1 MFNWKKQTVHNAII
15 QLGDTDDSGKGRH
28 FKSRFMKDGLV
39 KVEKFGKVLIKKE
52 NLDKFIDTM
61 VGVPVII
68 NHKDITEDN
77 ADDERVGVVNSVWY
91 NNEDGWFWCDGVI
104 WDKTAQNLITDKGW
118 SVSCSYDVKL
128 ANDEGG
134 SENNIKYD
142 IEFLDAVFTHLAL
155 VNNPRYERANI
166 VFNSKTE
173 FVNNDK
179 WITIHPN
186 GENEKGRHILLKD
199 GETPKDAI
207 ERTYKSNEKID
218 KYVSEYKEYFN
229 DAQLKEFKKELAR
242 FDEYKGLENVDVKQT
257 QETFKTLKP
266 EEALQRLKDTNDLQ
280 ERFRKE
286 DKLRKRFYDY
296 VKKSGVKDNRLYEL
310 GRFIGSF
317 ENYFTDKIPT
327 FEEFRDDIR
336 YNWNTD
342 LALKYLADKSDF
354 EKFDDI
360 SDKEMAKIKSGYEK
374 FKQILLGK
382 GNNMEINNGW
392 ITKYDE
398 DGNPYH
404 VNIEG
409 YNEESDKKED
419 KKDNKTE
426 KKESKKFTWKDKE
439 YSLEELVD
447 KGFKPMKYS
456 GSIYKDGHLTY
467 LEKNE
472 GKHLYKLPISDD
484 EYYNLKSKKEESKGS
499 KQDDKKESKMSDAEL
514 VKAHFESQKQMEED
528 FKKAHEQGTLKA
540 GQMFKSEALY
550 GEIAQELK
558 KRTGRSFSMASSEQ
572 EIKDALAKGN
582 KQDDKKESK
591 RSVIE
596 KAEKDLSKNKFIP
609 NSQKSILKK
618 DLKGEEY
625 KHFADKIEEM
635 SEIVK
640 NAPKMYETDGQK
652 DKKPILHY
660 FGGSYD
666 NYVYEIDKE
675 SGMMFGAV
683 NMGYGYELGYSSME
697 EINSVPKIELDLYF
711 DGKLPKELSN
721 KIDNSKERTMEIIDK
736 LKALIFSVENGKD
749 YTMVNNE
756 KVDKRKLIDEVAGI
770 MKSAGCD
777 DEVIRT
783 AIGKMEKIG
792 YDKSEAD
799 TADNKKDDKVDNKCD
814 VKNEDAEDEKEV
826 KEVKE
831 EVKEDVE
838 NCGKKG
844 KVDNSKTDY
853 FAELQ
858 KIYNS
863 ASSSIKE
870 EPVYVSRA
878 DREQAADDYFRN

>member
-166 VFNSKTE
+166 VFNSKTVIE
-173 FVNNDK
+173 
-179 WITIHPN
+179 N
-186 GENEKGRHILLKD
+186 GGQGSGHHQHAGIKGYRGGSLPRGMNSDFIQEL
-199 GETPKDAI
+199 E
-207 ERTYKSNEKID
+207 
-218 KYVSEYKEYFN
+218 
-229 DAQLKEFKKELAR
+229 QLI
-242 FDEYKGLENVDVKQT
+242 
-257 QETFKTLKP
+257 KTS
-266 EEALQRLKDTNDLQ
+266 T
-280 ERFRKE
+280 E
-286 DKLRKRFYDY
+286 DKLSNEEVVITEVTPEAFKAAQKQGVDLTGY
-296 VKKSGVKDNRLYEL
+296 VHTIDSKAIRHRNNGHLKDESDD
-310 GRFIGSF
+310 I
-317 ENYFTDKIPT
+317 TDDDLKKIP
-327 FEEFRDDIR
+327 EIIYKPDNAQYYKRKHLDHI
-336 YNWNTD
+336 N
-342 LALKYLADKSDF
+342 
-354 EKFDDI
+354 
-360 SDKEMAKIKSGYEK
+360 YEK
-374 FKQILLGK
+374 TMPDGTYFYIEEVRTGK
-382 GNNMEINNGW
+382 KTLTTKTIYKKVGAPNVENSTNEVTSKTPSDTNIINCFSEISTPNSENVKEYNNMEINNGW
-392 ITKYDE
+392 ITKYDD

-409 YNEESDKKED
+409 YNEESDKKE
-419 KKDNKTE
+419 NKAE
-426 KKESKKFTWKDKE
+426 KKEDSKDDKKYPNRHAEILYKDLPELRDKLHKAKYERAKAKESGADVSLYDKKIKEYEDKEQKLKDEMQDLRDSRRKDKDR
-439 YSLEELVD
+439 YTSL
-447 KGFKPMKYS
+447 
-456 GSIYKDGHLTY
+456 I
-467 LEKNE
+467 
-472 GKHLYKLPISDD
+472 
-484 EYYNLKSKKEESKGS
+484 EESKQEDKS
-499 KQDDKKESKMSDAEL
+499 DKKEDKKESKVADTKILAGG
-514 VKAHFESQKQMEED
+514 VKESKDEHGRTI
-528 FKKAHEQGTLKA
+528 FSKKDSNKKVKIHKNGNYYLA
-540 GQMFKSEALY
+540 SY
-550 GEIAQELK
+550 GQELK
-558 KRTGRSFSMASSEQ
+558 DDDGYTEFQVFPSASGKSFKTEEGAR
-572 EIKDALAKGN
+572 KWAL
-582 KQDDKKESK
+582 KQ
-591 RSVIE
+591 
-596 KAEKDLSKNKFIP
+596 LN
-609 NSQKSILKK
+609 
-618 DLKGEEY
+618 
-625 KHFADKIEEM
+625 
-635 SEIVK
+635 
-640 NAPKMYETDGQK
+640 
-652 DKKPILHY
+652 
-660 FGGSYD
+660 
-666 NYVYEIDKE
+666 
-675 SGMMFGAV
+675 V
-683 NMGYGYELGYSSME
+683 N
-697 EINSVPKIELDLYF
+697 
-711 DGKLPKELSN
+711 
-721 KIDNSKERTMEIIDK
+721 NSKEQTMEIIEK

-799 TADNKKDDKVDNKCD
+799 TADNKKEDKKDDKVDNKCD

-831 EVKEDVE
+831 EIKEDVE

>member
-91 NNEDGWFWCDGVI
+91 NEEDGWFWCDGVI

-173 FVNNDK
+173 FV
-179 WITIHPN
+179 
-186 GENEKGRHILLKD
+186 KGKD
-199 GETPKDAI
+199 E
-207 ERTYKSNEKID
+207 
-218 KYVSEYKEYFN
+218 
-229 DAQLKEFKKELAR
+229 
-242 FDEYKGLENVDVKQT
+242 
-257 QETFKTLKP
+257 
-266 EEALQRLKDTNDLQ
+266 
-280 ERFRKE
+280 
-286 DKLRKRFYDY
+286 
-296 VKKSGVKDNRLYEL
+296 
-310 GRFIGSF
+310 
-317 ENYFTDKIPT
+317 
-327 FEEFRDDIR
+327 
-336 YNWNTD
+336 
-342 LALKYLADKSDF
+342 
-354 EKFDDI
+354 
-360 SDKEMAKIKSGYEK
+360 
-374 FKQILLGK
+374 
-382 GNNMEINNGW
+382 MEINNGW

-409 YNEESDKKED
+409 YNEESDKKDDKAEKKED
-419 KKDNKTE
+419 KKGYTIPDDYKKSVKDYTKEQHE
-426 KKESKKFTWKDKE
+426 KA
-439 YSLEELVD
+439 V
-447 KGFKPMKYS
+447 
-456 GSIYKDGHLTY
+456 
-467 LEKNE
+467 
-472 GKHLYKLPISDD
+472 D
-484 EYYNLKSKKEESKGS
+484 EYGEKMAKAARKANAGIGKDDGGNQYKTYSAQFDEYKALKDYHEQQATKSE
-499 KQDDKKESKMSDAEL
+499 DKKE
-514 VKAHFESQKQMEED
+514 
-528 FKKAHEQGTLKA
+528 
-540 GQMFKSEALY
+540 
-550 GEIAQELK
+550 
-558 KRTGRSFSMASSEQ
+558 
-572 EIKDALAKGN
+572 
-582 KQDDKKESK
+582 DKKTINKPNSNKKVNIRKNGDSYIAMYVQDLGKENQNQEQVLQTKSFATQD
-591 RSVIE
+591 
-596 KAEKDLSKNKFIP
+596 KAEKWANK
-609 NSQKSILKK
+609 
-618 DLKGEEY
+618 
-625 KHFADKIEEM
+625 
-635 SEIVK
+635 
-640 NAPKMYETDGQK
+640 
-652 DKKPILHY
+652 
-660 FGGSYD
+660 
-666 NYVYEIDKE
+666 
-675 SGMMFGAV
+675 
-683 NMGYGYELGYSSME
+683 EL
-697 EINSVPKIELDLYF
+697 ELDTQKE
-711 DGKLPKELSN
+711 GKQLKLF
-721 KIDNSKERTMEIIDK
+721 NSKERTMEIIDK
-736 LKALIFSVENGKD
+736 LKALIFSVENAKE
-749 YTMVNNE
+749 YTMVENE

-777 DEVIRT
+777 DEDIRT

-814 VKNEDAEDEKEV
+814 VKNEDKEDEKEV

-853 FAELQ
+853 FSKLNE
-858 KIYNS
+858 IYNS